1 MGKNAILKMVVIGIL
16 ATYLL
21 LSCTKKDSATPT
33 NTYKTSV
40 GKTLSTTDSVDGQ
53 LGETSAEVIYSI
65 AGSGHGISLK
75 CYDQSF
81 KSSDTSYAEIVVYF
95 ALTKADLLAGNYLQ
109 TFYPSRDSMI
119 SKNFG
124 IQDSVFVKVTR
135 DSRTEANE
143 WLGKYAL
150 KVVQNT
156 MPIEKAASLLIN
168 DADFTLANQKVK
180 GLSGTYYEAWY
191 KTTVTPGATY
201 YLKYLISSIVTDTT
215 ITLNQFYCDFW
226 DKDGIT
232 IHSGVDGTSQ
242 DSIYSHYVT
251 YTVPAGQS
259 MLYIRCYSKIS
270 GTNKIKLVDV
280 QP

>member
-1 MGKNAILKMVVIGIL
+1 MGKNTILKTVVLGIL
-16 ATYLL
+16 ATSLL
-21 LSCTKKDSATPT
+21 FSCNKKDSATPT
-33 NTYKTSV
+33 NTYKTST
-40 GKTLSTTDSVDGQ
+40 GKILSATDSVDGQ
-53 LGETSAEVIYSI
+53 LGETNAEVIYSI
-65 AGSGHGISLK
+65 VGSGHGISLK

-81 KSSDTSYAEIVVYF
+81 KSTDTSYAEIVVYF

-109 TFYPSRDSMI
+109 TFYPSKDSI
-119 SKNFG
+119 VSKNFG

-135 DSRTEANE
+135 DSRTASNE

-156 MPIEKAASLLIN
+156 MPIEKAASILIN
-168 DADFTLANQKVK
+168 DADFTLVSQKVK
-180 GLSGTYYEAWY
+180 GQSGTYYEAWY

-201 YLKYLISSIVTDTT
+201 YVKYLRKNDIADTT
-215 ITLNQFYCDFW
+215 ITLNTFNCDFW
-226 DKDGIT
+226 DKDGISK
-232 IHSGVDGTSQ
+232 HSGVDKTSQ
-242 DSIYSHYVT
+242 DSISSHYVT

-259 MLYIRCYSKIS
+259 MLYIRCYNNLS